1 MFDALQLILFL
12 ALCPFINIPKNYS
25 TLCFQVWDLQNL
37 RCLQTLRGHTR
48 DVMSILCWDKFLLS
62 ASLDKTLKVGLSP
75 NVLNLYVRITFEC
88 FACHVCISVSY
99 VLSCDFDDR
108 CGPQLKVGL

>member
-12 ALCPFINIPKNYS
+12 ALCPFINIPKNYF

-75 NVLNLYVRITFEC
+75 IVLNLYVRITFEC

>member
-1 MFDALQLILFL
+1 M
-12 ALCPFINIPKNYS
+12 
-25 TLCFQVWDLQNL
+25 WDLQNL

-75 NVLNLYVRITFEC
+75 IVLNLYVRITFEC